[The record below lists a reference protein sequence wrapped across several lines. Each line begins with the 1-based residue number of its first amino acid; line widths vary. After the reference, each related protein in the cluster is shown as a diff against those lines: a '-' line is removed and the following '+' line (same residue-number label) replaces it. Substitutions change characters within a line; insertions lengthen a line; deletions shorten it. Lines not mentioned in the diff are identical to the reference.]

1 MSGTQENSPT
11 SIPKETA
18 HRVDRLSRGDR
29 VQQVFLVQ
37 NSNFKQT
44 RNSNFFIQA
53 ELRDRTGSVKA
64 IRWEADRALFESFG
78 ADDFVRV
85 TGRVEEFQQHPQI
98 IIDKI
103 EKVTDGEVDLE
114 AFLPVS
120 EFDIPTMEAE
130 LREFIAGVQNPHI
143 RQLLD
148 AFLADDEASMG
159 LRRCPAGKALHHA
172 AVGGLL
178 EHIVSLARAASL
190 ICQNY
195 PRLDRDVLLAGVV
208 LHDIGKIRE
217 LSYSRNFKYTT
228 IGQLVGHIGL
238 GIAWVQDKA
247 RGIPDFPES
256 LLEHLLHLI
265 ASHHGEPEFGAVK
278 APMTEEALTLH
289 HLDNLDAKLDI
300 YKRVEREQQLG
311 QSGGER
317 WSVYHPAMGR
327 RLYFPE

>member
-1 MSGTQENSPT
+1 MSGTQENPPT
-11 SIPKETA
+11 PAKETV

-37 NSNFKQT
+37 SSNFKQT
-44 RNSNFFIQA
+44 RNGSFFIQA
-53 ELRDRTGSVKA
+53 ELRDRTAAVKA

-98 IIDKI
+98 IIDQI
-103 EKVTDGEVDLE
+103 DKVDDSEVNLE

-130 LREFIAGVQNPHI
+130 LREIIAGIENTHI

-148 AFLADDEASMG
+148 AFLADEEALQG
-159 LRRCPAGKALHHA
+159 LRKCPAGKALHHA

-178 EHIVSLARAASL
+178 EHVLSLARAANL

-217 LSYSRNFKYTT
+217 LSYSRNFKYTNV
-228 IGQLVGHIGL
+228 GQLVGHIAI
-238 GIAWVQDKA
+238 GIAWVEQMA
-247 RGIPDFPES
+247 SGIQNFPRD
-256 LLEHLLHLI
+256 LLEHILHLI
-265 ASHHGEPEFGAVK
+265 ASHHGEAEFGAIK
-278 APMTEEALTLH
+278 EPMTEEALTLH

-300 YKRVEREQQLG
+300 FKRVEREQQLG
-311 QSGGER
+311 GDGEK

-327 RLYFPE
+327 RLYFP